1 MLRLAL
7 IFGTILV
14 AFDAAA
20 AAISKAATINY
31 GNFLLPAVLLYVAF
45 GVYAGQRLPRWR
57 ALAAIVLAAAVDL
70 FLGNYVA
77 LLLGPGRA
85 TSGPWTREFTG
96 TAAMTAAADI
106 VFGAIGIAVGSRVA
120 RRAR

>member
-1 MLRLAL
+1 MLRSAL

-20 AAISKAATINY
+20 AAISKAAVINY
-31 GNFLLPAVLLYVAF
+31 GNFLLPATLLYVAF
-45 GVYAGQRLPRWR
+45 GIYAGQRLARWR
-57 ALAAIVLAAAVDL
+57 ALAAIVLAAAIDL
-70 FLGNYVA
+70 FVGNYAA

-96 TAAMTAAADI
+96 TAVMIAVADV
-106 VFGAIGIAVGSRVA
+106 VFGAIGIAVGLRVASRV
-120 RRAR
+120 R